1 MDKFIFAITG
11 TTGSGK
17 STVSDVFRRFG
28 VYVADA
34 DLAARAVTEKGH
46 ICLDE
51 IKAEFGSS
59 ILNEDGT
66 LNRPALANIVFNN
79 NDKLKLL
86 NNITH
91 KYIKEHLIMEISK
104 TDSEIVAID
113 GAVIIGSPVCELC
126 RAVVV
131 VTADETTRVNR
142 IIARDNIS
150 SDAALSR
157 IRSQMKDDEYTK
169 YADFIIKNNDDNVRL
184 EECIERIYS
193 KIKTI
198 SEAERTQNA
207 SQKTTE

>member
-17 STVSDVFRRFG
+17 STVSDIFRCLG

-51 IKAEFGSS
+51 IIAKFGSN
-59 ILNEDGT
+59 ILNNDAT
-66 LNRPALANIVFNN
+66 LNRKALADIVFND

-91 KYIKEHLIMEISK
+91 KYIKEYLIKEISQA
-104 TDSEIVAID
+104 DSEIVAID
-113 GAVIIGSPVCELC
+113 GAVIIDSPVCELC
-126 RAVVV
+126 RAIVV
-131 VTADETTRVNR
+131 VTADERTRVNR
-142 IIARDNIS
+142 IMRRDNIS
-150 SDAALSR
+150 YDAALSR
-157 IRSQMKDDEYTK
+157 IRAQMKDDEYTK
-169 YADFIIKNNDDNVRL
+169 YADYIIKNNDDNVRL

-193 KIKTI
+193 KIKTV
-198 SEAERTQNA
+198 SEAERAQNA